1 MTNKPSEPSVTR
13 MSEEIASLRA
23 SLAKVER
30 TQTKVLADVKALR
43 DEVRSLSGELR
54 RMLEAMRPEAA
65 EDEARRQL
73 H

>member
-1 MTNKPSEPSVTR
+1 